1 MASLRESVE
10 EPKGT
15 TRKKSRQGTGAV
27 PRHRSRANPVYL
39 GKPRC
44 SPGGA
49 FLIRGR
55 FAVLEKSEAWRCCWR
70 CAEPRPW

>member
-27 PRHRSRANPVYL
+27 PRHRSRANPDCTSESPAAPLAGLFSFVEGL
-39 GKPRC
+39 RC
-44 SPGGA
+44 
-49 FLIRGR
+49 
-55 FAVLEKSEAWRCCWR
+55 
-70 CAEPRPW
+70 